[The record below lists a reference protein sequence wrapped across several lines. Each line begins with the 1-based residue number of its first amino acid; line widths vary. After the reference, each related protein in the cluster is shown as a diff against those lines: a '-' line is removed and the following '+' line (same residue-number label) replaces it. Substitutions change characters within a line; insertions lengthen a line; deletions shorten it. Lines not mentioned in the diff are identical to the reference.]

1 LTRSG
6 PGATSDLGPLWY
18 LLARRE
24 WTTLAVVSPDNN
36 AAASR
41 LARALV
47 ALAGARHCVLEA
59 RDASEFRLRVAAAA
73 KLAASEIAHPVA
85 GGPWRFLLP
94 IDSVLDN
101 PHAGEL
107 VAACDVVVIVLE
119 KGRSGLKDAVRSVG
133 LVGPERL
140 LGAVLGSP

>member
-1 LTRSG
+1 MPSA
-6 PGATSDLGPLWY
+6 PGATSDLRVLWY
-18 LLARRE
+18 LLVRRE
-24 WTTLAVVSPDNN
+24 WTTLAVVSPDSN

-47 ALAGARHCVLEA
+47 ELAGARHGVLEA
-59 RDASEFRLRVAAAA
+59 RDASEFRQKVAAAV
-73 KLAASEIAHPVA
+73 KVAARESGPSVA
-85 GGPWRFLLP
+85 GPPWRFILP
-94 IDSVLDN
+94 IDSVLEN

-107 VAACDVVVIVLE
+107 VAACDVVILLLE
-119 KGRSGLKDAVRSVG
+119 KGRSRLNDAVSSVA

>member
-1 LTRSG
+1 MPSG
-6 PGATSDLGPLWY
+6 PGATSDLGVLWY
-18 LLARRE
+18 LLVRRE
-24 WTTLAVVSPDNN
+24 WTTLAVVSPDSD

-47 ALAGARHCVLEA
+47 ELAGARHGVLEA
-59 RDASEFRLRVAAAA
+59 RDASEFRQKVAAAA
-73 KLAASEIAHPVA
+73 KVAARESAPPVA
-85 GGPWRFLLP
+85 RTPWRFILP
-94 IDSVLDN
+94 IDAVLEN

-107 VAACDVVVIVLE
+107 VAACDVVILLLE
-119 KGRSGLKDAVRSVG
+119 KGKSRLEDAVSSVD